1 MNQWQKNT
9 LEMLI
14 VNLTRS
20 SDHIPHMMDFI
31 VEKYHLSVN
40 SEMVKAIAAMLD
52 SISSVLDETV
62 FVLDDVIAHEDG
74 NEAVKW
80 FSDDW
85 LETDENTSAFPE
97 DHEADEEEG
106 DNE

>member
-1 MNQWQKNT
+1 MDQWQKNT

-14 VNLTRS
+14 GNLTRS
-20 SDHIPHMMDFI
+20 SEDIPHMMDYF

-52 SISSVLDETV
+52 GISSVLDETV
-62 FVLDDVIAHEDG
+62 FVLDDVLAHEDG
-74 NEAVKW
+74 DEKLKW

-97 DHEADEEEG
+97 DHEEE
-106 DNE
+106 